1 MTYRDGST
9 IWMTLNWHKGG
20 SNNRTNLYVI
30 KSDDFGTNWTDT
42 EGKAVK
48 TPMNFQTE
56 DGLILNMEKDKNIL
70 SSMT

>member
-1 MTYRDGST
+1 MTYRDGGT

-48 TPMNFQTE
+48 TP
-56 DGLILNMEKDKNIL
+56 
-70 SSMT
+70 